1 MHVMRESEQRRPQ
14 LRRLGD
20 QLGAFY
26 TPLALIVAGGAWI
39 GSGDPVRFL
48 AVLVIATPCPLLI
61 AIPVAI
67 IGAVSLSARRGII
80 IKDPAALERL
90 DSCRVVI
97 FDKTGTLTYGRPVLT
112 DVLPASGIGADDLL
126 VLVAGLERYSKHPLA
141 SAVLDAAAARSLPLA
156 EAAEMQE
163 RPGEGLTGVVHGRRV
178 LVTNRHIASTL
189 SPDDVAHLPPP
200 ASGMECVVL
209 ADGRYAGTLRF
220 RDEPRR
226 DSPPFIRHLGVRHRV
241 SRVMLVSGDR
251 ESEVRYLAETVGIT
265 ELRAGQ
271 TPEQKLALVREE
283 TRRAPTLFVGDGI
296 NDAPALTAATVG
308 VAFGQTSDITSEAAG
323 VVILDNSLGKVDELL
338 HISHRMRVVA
348 LQSAMGGMA
357 LSVAG
362 MILAAGGGLSPVAGA
377 LTQEVIDL
385 LAVVNALR
393 AAWPPKTL
401 TDY

>member
-1 MHVMRESEQRRPQ
+1 
-14 LRRLGD
+14 
-20 QLGAFY
+20 
-26 TPLALIVAGGAWI
+26 
-39 GSGDPVRFL
+39 
-48 AVLVIATPCPLLI
+48 
-61 AIPVAI
+61 
-67 IGAVSLSARRGII
+67 
-80 IKDPAALERL
+80 
-90 DSCRVVI
+90 
-97 FDKTGTLTYGRPVLT
+97 
-112 DVLPASGIGADDLL
+112 
-126 VLVAGLERYSKHPLA
+126 
-141 SAVLDAAAARSLPLA
+141 
-156 EAAEMQE
+156 
-163 RPGEGLTGVVHGRRV
+163 
-178 LVTNRHIASTL
+178 
-189 SPDDVAHLPPP
+189 
-200 ASGMECVVL
+200 
-209 ADGRYAGTLRF
+209 
-220 RDEPRR
+220 
-226 DSPPFIRHLGVRHRV
+226 
-241 SRVMLVSGDR
+241 
-251 ESEVRYLAETVGIT
+251 VGIT

>member
-1 MHVMRESEQRRPQ
+1 
-14 LRRLGD
+14 
-20 QLGAFY
+20 
-26 TPLALIVAGGAWI
+26 
-39 GSGDPVRFL
+39 
-48 AVLVIATPCPLLI
+48 
-61 AIPVAI
+61 
-67 IGAVSLSARRGII
+67 
-80 IKDPAALERL
+80 
-90 DSCRVVI
+90 
-97 FDKTGTLTYGRPVLT
+97 
-112 DVLPASGIGADDLL
+112 
-126 VLVAGLERYSKHPLA
+126 
-141 SAVLDAAAARSLPLA
+141 
-156 EAAEMQE
+156 
-163 RPGEGLTGVVHGRRV
+163 
-178 LVTNRHIASTL
+178 
-189 SPDDVAHLPPP
+189 
-200 ASGMECVVL
+200 MECVVL